1 MVHGKKI
8 TETEMKSTGHHN
20 GSNGKSHHG
29 ANGKSHSHD
38 LARTVKKASR
48 KADRL
53 VGEQYA
59 ALNKGVK
66 KQPVMSIALAFAAG
80 IFTTLLLG
88 AGVKKLD

>member
-1 MVHGKKI
+1 
-8 TETEMKSTGHHN
+8 MKSTGHHN

-29 ANGKSHSHD
+29 ANGKGSTHD
-38 LARTVKKASR
+38 LAKTVKRASR

-53 VGEQYA
+53 MSEQYT

-80 IFTTLLLG
+80 IFATLLLG
-88 AGVKKLD
+88 AGVKRPD